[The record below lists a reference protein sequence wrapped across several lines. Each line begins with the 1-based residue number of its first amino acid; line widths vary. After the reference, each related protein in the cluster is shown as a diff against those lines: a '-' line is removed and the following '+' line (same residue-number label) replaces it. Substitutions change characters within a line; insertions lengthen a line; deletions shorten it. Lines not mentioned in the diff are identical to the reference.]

1 MLINLNLRFDL
12 PEEQPIVVYDI
23 NEDEDLIDNL
33 QPTIAILIV
42 QQMLLR
48 EQNEISSDTE

>member
-12 PEEQPIVVYDI
+12 PDEKPIVVYDR
-23 NEDEDLIDNL
+23 NDDEELIDNL
-33 QPTIAILIV
+33 QPAIAILILRML
-42 QQMLLR
+42 QQR

>member
-12 PEEQPIVVYDI
+12 PEEQPIIVYDR

>member
-12 PEEQPIVVYDI
+12 PEEQPIVVYDR
-23 NEDEDLIDNL
+23 NEDEELIDNL
-33 QPTIAILIV
+33 QPAIAFLIMRML
-42 QQMLLR
+42 QQR